1 VAAAWRRD
9 GVNLAALD
17 FVKQAL
23 VTDIKILIVDDESR
37 NLDSLEVMLAPVECT
52 LVRAQSADE
61 ALLAMLKHEFAA
73 MILDIKMPGMSG
85 IELAHLVKQRR
96 RTQDVP
102 ILFMTAHLVEDEDVL
117 RGYGVGAVDYLSKP
131 INADILRSKVGV
143 FVDVYRKS
151 RALAQLNEDLQEQIV
166 QREQAQ
172 AALEQVNQELE
183 LRVAERTAELTVA
196 HRGVRENE
204 ERLRMAMDVAQI
216 AAWEWDVAS
225 GRVTWSTDPETLF
238 NFPSGAFGPDLRISV
253 VRHPDDAARVDEAVR
268 AAMTSSG
275 GVASAGSAGSA
286 DCAGVAVGAGGQGSQ
301 NGGPHPGHYE
311 CEYRAVR
318 PDGVV
323 VWLTERGRV
332 LQGPTGE
339 VEKIVGVTRDVS
351 AQRRAELERE
361 RLLVSERRARDEAE
375 RQGRIKDEFLATLS
389 HELRTPMN
397 AILGWLNML
406 TTGKGLRNPEKAIAV
421 IERNA
426 QLQARLI
433 EDLLEMNKLTS
444 GTVRLEISPLDL
456 VATLDAAMESLKP
469 AAETKDVRLTV
480 EMPAAMPRIPA
491 DARRVQQ
498 ILWNVL
504 HNAVKFTRPG
514 GQVAVR
520 AAADE
525 GWVRI
530 QVADTGQGIPAD
542 FLPYVFDRFR
552 QADSSSTREAWGLGI
567 GLSIA
572 KHLVELHGGSIEASS
587 AGLNQGATFIVQLP
601 VTRQPGASDP
611 AAGLGGLDAAP
622 VGDRQPVI

>member
-1 VAAAWRRD
+1 MDFAKLA
-9 GVNLAALD
+9 GVTD
-17 FVKQAL
+17 
-23 VTDIKILIVDDESR
+23 DIKILIVDDEAR
-37 NLDSLEVMLAPVECT
+37 NLDSLEVMLAPAECT

-151 RALAQLNEDLQEQIV
+151 RALAQLNEDLQDQIV

-216 AAWEWDVAS
+216 AAWEWDVSS
-225 GRVTWSTDPETLF
+225 GRVTWSTDPELLF
-238 NFPSGAFGPDLRISV
+238 GFPAGAFGPDLRIST
-253 VRHPDDAARVDEAVR
+253 VRHPEDAPRVDEAVR
-268 AAMTSSG
+268 AA
-275 GVASAGSAGSA
+275 AIA
-286 DCAGVAVGAGGQGSQ
+286 AGGT
-301 NGGPHPGHYE
+301 YE

-318 PDGVV
+318 TDGVV
-323 VWLTERGRV
+323 VWLTERGIV
-332 LQGPTGE
+332 LHGATDE

-375 RQGRIKDEFLATLS
+375 RQSRIKDEFLATLS

-444 GTVRLEISPLDL
+444 GTVRLDLAALDV
-456 VATLDAAMESLKP
+456 VATLEAAMESLKP
-469 AAETKDVRLTV
+469 TAETKNVRLAV
-480 EMPAAMPRIPA
+480 EMPPTMPRIPA

-504 HNAVKFTRPG
+504 HNAVKFTRTG
-514 GQVAVR
+514 GQVAVC
-520 AAADE
+520 ATTDA

-530 QVADTGQGIPAD
+530 QVADTGQGIPPE

-572 KHLVELHGGSIEASS
+572 KHLVELHGGTIEAFS
-587 AGLNQGATFIVQLP
+587 AGLNQGATFVVQLP
-601 VTRQPGASDP
+601 VSRQPGLSDAGQGPGGGPGAGAGFGAAS
-611 AAGLGGLDAAP
+611 
-622 VGDRQPVI
+622 VGDRHAAL

>member
-1 VAAAWRRD
+1 
-9 GVNLAALD
+9 
-17 FVKQAL
+17 
-23 VTDIKILIVDDESR
+23 VTDVTDVTDDIKILIVDDESR
-37 NLDSLEVMLAPVECT
+37 NLDSLEVMLAPTECT

-61 ALLAMLKHEFAA
+61 ALLAMLKYEFAA

-151 RALAQLNEDLQEQIV
+151 RALAQLNHILQEQIV

-172 AALEQVNQELE
+172 SALEQVNQELE

-225 GRVTWSTDPETLF
+225 GCVTWSTDPEALF
-238 NFPSGAFGPDLRISV
+238 SFPPGAFGPELRIST
-253 VRHPDDAARVDEAVR
+253 VRHPDDAARVDECVR
-268 AAMTSSG
+268 AAVASG
-275 GVASAGSAGSA
+275 GASSAG
-286 DCAGVAVGAGGQGSQ
+286 GAAQSGQ
-301 NGGPHPGHYE
+301 YE

-332 LQGPTGE
+332 LLGGTSE

-375 RQGRIKDEFLATLS
+375 RQSRIKDEFLATLS

-406 TTGKGLRNPEKAIAV
+406 TTGKGLRSPEKAIAV

-426 QLQARLI
+426 QMQARLI

-444 GTVRLEISPLDL
+444 GTVRLDIAPLDL
-456 VATLDAAMESLKP
+456 VASLDAAMESLKP
-469 AAETKDVRLTV
+469 AAETKDVRLAV
-480 EMPAAMPRIPA
+480 ERPAALPRIPA

-520 AAADE
+520 ASADD
-525 GWVRI
+525 GWARI
-530 QVADTGQGIPAD
+530 QVADTGQGIPPE

-572 KHLVELHGGSIEASS
+572 KHLVELHGGSIQAHS
-587 AGLNQGATFIVQLP
+587 AGLNQGATFVVQLP
-601 VTRQPGASDP
+601 VTRQPVAPGASDATAGIGITPIGDRP
-611 AAGLGGLDAAP
+611 AAS
-622 VGDRQPVI
+622 

>member
-1 VAAAWRRD
+1 VALKVVAPE
-9 GVNLAALD
+9 L
-17 FVKQAL
+17 VKQAL
-23 VTDIKILIVDDESR
+23 VTDDIKILIVDDEAR
-37 NLDSLEVMLAPVECT
+37 NLDSLEVMLSPVECT
-52 LVRAQSADE
+52 LVRAQSGDE

-117 RGYGVGAVDYLSKP
+117 RGYHVGAVDYLSKP

-151 RALAQLNEDLQEQIV
+151 RALAQLNEDLQDQVV

-216 AAWEWDVAS
+216 AAWEWDVAT
-225 GRVTWSTDPETLF
+225 GRVTWSTDPEALF
-238 NFPSGAFGPDLRISV
+238 NFPAGAFGPDLRIST
-253 VRHPDDAARVDEAVR
+253 VRHPDDAARVDECVR
-268 AAMTSSG
+268 SAMALG
-275 GVASAGSAGSA
+275 G
-286 DCAGVAVGAGGQGSQ
+286 GGQGGQ
-301 NGGPHPGHYE
+301 YE

-332 LQGPTGE
+332 LQGITGE

-375 RQGRIKDEFLATLS
+375 RQSRIKDEFLATLS

-406 TTGKGLRNPEKAIAV
+406 TTGNGLRSPEKAIAV

-433 EDLLEMNKLTS
+433 EDLLEMNKLTT
-444 GTVRLEISPLDL
+444 GTVRLDIAPLDL
-456 VATLDAAMESLKP
+456 VATLDAALESLKP
-469 AAETKDVRLTV
+469 AAETKDVRLAV
-480 EMPAAMPRIPA
+480 EMPSAMPRIPA

-504 HNAVKFTRPG
+504 NNAVKFTGPG

-520 AAADE
+520 ASADD

-530 QVADTGQGIPAD
+530 QVTDTGQGITRE
-542 FLPYVFDRFR
+542 FLPHVFDRFR

-572 KHLVELHGGSIEASS
+572 KHLVELHGGSIEAYS
-587 AGLNQGATFIVQLP
+587 AGLNQGATFVVQLP
-601 VTRQPGASDP
+601 VTRQPGTPDTNAGL
-611 AAGLGGLDAAP
+611 AAGLTH
-622 VGDRQPVI
+622 RFS

>member
-1 VAAAWRRD
+1 MID
-9 GVNLAALD
+9 E
-17 FVKQAL
+17 
-23 VTDIKILIVDDESR
+23 IKILIVDDESR
-37 NLDSLEVMLAPVECT
+37 NLDSLEVMLSPVECT

-151 RALAQLNEDLQEQIV
+151 RALAQLNGDLQEQIV

-216 AAWEWDVAS
+216 AAWEWDVPS
-225 GRVTWSTDPETLF
+225 GRVTWSTDPEALF
-238 NFPSGAFGPDLRISV
+238 NFPAGAFGPDLRMST
-253 VRHPDDAARVDEAVR
+253 VRHPDDAARVDEAVH
-268 AAMTSSG
+268 AAVASG
-275 GVASAGSAGSA
+275 GAAGG
-286 DCAGVAVGAGGQGSQ
+286 AGVQGHGAQGQVGQGQGGQ
-301 NGGPHPGHYE
+301 YE

-332 LQGPTGE
+332 LTGTTGE

-375 RQGRIKDEFLATLS
+375 RQSRIKDEFLATLS

-406 TTGKGLRNPEKAIAV
+406 TTGKGLRSPEKAIAV

-444 GTVRLEISPLDL
+444 GTVRLDIAPLDL

-469 AAETKDVRLTV
+469 AAETKDVRLAV
-480 EMPAAMPRIPA
+480 EAPSVMPRIPA

-514 GQVAVR
+514 GQVMVR
-520 AAADE
+520 ATADD
-525 GWVRI
+525 GWVKI
-530 QVADTGQGIPAD
+530 QIADTGQGIPPE
-542 FLPYVFDRFR
+542 FLPYVFERFR

-587 AGLNQGATFIVQLP
+587 AGLNQGATFVVQLP
-601 VTRQPGASDP
+601 VTRQPGAPGASGVSDASVSDA
-611 AAGLGGLDAAP
+611 AAGLGVTS
-622 VGDRQPVI
+622 VGDRRAAL